1 MRTAADLGFLHADA
15 CSIERPVMRDP
26 ELQCQ
31 IEERGYVVVP
41 FLDQAEVESLVTGY
55 DRIAGEVGGANAPG
69 DYNDTYAEFS
79 VIHSRPEFRRRAYE
93 LITAV
98 LVPVSDRLLV
108 DHRPLIA
115 NFVNKPPGTGVV
127 PAHQN
132 FSVVDE
138 SEFRSVSVWVA
149 LVDCVLENGA
159 MSMLDGSHRS
169 LRGRRGMWA
178 YQAFSGIE
186 QDIIAGYLSP
196 VEVPAGHA
204 VILDDAVVHYSPPNR
219 TDQRRLAIQFVM
231 VPSEAR
237 PLWFQQVGATDDHL
251 EVEVWEVEE
260 RFFFEFWHGDGD
272 ERFGQRTGRIQ
283 VPTSDLDVSTLRSLL
298 GHPLDE
304 VGEPAPDV
312 VRLAPLEPSG
322 SRAAGSQQEQR
333 QRGLRARISRLSR

>member
-1 MRTAADLGFLHADA
+1 
-15 CSIERPVMRDP
+15 MRDP
-26 ELQCQ
+26 ELQRQ

-41 FLDQAEVESLVTGY
+41 YLDQADVETLVTGY

-93 LITAV
+93 LITTV
-98 LVPVSDRLLV
+98 LVPVADHLLV

-186 QDIIAGYLSP
+186 QDIIAGYLRP

-237 PLWFQQVGATDDHL
+237 PLWFQQVGATDEHL
-251 EVEVWEVEE
+251 DVEVWEVDE

-272 ERFGQRTGRIQ
+272 ERFGRSTGRIQ
-283 VPTSDLDVSTLRSLL
+283 VPTSDLDVTTLRFLL
-298 GHPLDE
+298 GHPPEGL
-304 VGEPAPDV
+304 GQPAADPDRPV
-312 VRLAPLEPSG
+312 PLEPG
-322 SRAAGSQQEQR
+322 DQR
-333 QRGLRARISRLSR
+333 DASSPMRRRQTGLRARISRLSR